1 MSRESSK
8 DLTVTDTGLSRR
20 DFMIGVGTAGGGLA
34 ISVTV
39 GTGLGLHANDAQ
51 AVTEQGE
58 ISAWVYIRPDDTV
71 LIRIVRA
78 ESGQGTLTGLAQLVA
93 EELEC
98 DWVRVN
104 VEYPTPSESL
114 ARNRP
119 WGSFTTVGSR
129 SIRDSQD
136 YLRRGGA
143 VARALLV
150 QAAAR
155 AWGVPIEECAVHRGV
170 ITHTPSNRKTVYGRV
185 AYAAS
190 LLPAPKPESIQLKD
204 PKNWKLLGQ
213 RMLRL
218 DTFLKTNGGQDYATD
233 LNFKDIYHAAIKV
246 CPVAGGRVKRLEP
259 KEAQE
264 RPGVQRVLRIGNNA
278 VAVVANSWWRA
289 QSVLDQMSIE
299 WDHGPNVNVQ
309 QSDIEARLRA
319 ALSDTPTSTGHHHGG
334 APAAVVK
341 DIHESDR
348 RVDAV
353 YSYPAQHHATME
365 PMSATARWT
374 RTGCIVWAPTQDAEA
389 ALVAVAAVA
398 ELPID
403 KCEFHRL
410 VPGGSFGRRAYHDVI
425 VQAVQIARNL
435 PGSVIKLAWSR
446 EEDMLNGPI
455 HPPSMA
461 RLSASLS
468 RNGAPRG
475 LHLRIA
481 GSPITLP
488 RNPYDPPN
496 AYAQPRAFYMGLL
509 PETTALPD
517 PTVFDLKDGAKD
529 SKPLAAPEAAPVAPA
544 ASTTPSAVAPMPT
557 PAAAPTPEPPAEPP
571 KQGGFFSFLF
581 GGKKDSKTETPATD
595 QATVSARTD
604 KPETAMAPAPA
615 QAPVT
620 ATPAQSSSADNS
632 QSTTPL
638 PRTTGPV
645 TPAQASALLTRN
657 DSACGY
663 RFDQLLIDH
672 VQRDLHVPTGWWRG
686 AHLNPNTFYLES
698 FIDEVAVASTQDPL
712 SLRRALL
719 AGNTRRLAVLDA
731 VARQVGWGK
740 PAPAGVHRGL
750 AQVMGMGSYLAAC
763 AEVSVSQDASTK
775 GRLKIHRF
783 VVAIDC
789 GHAVNP
795 QQIEAQVES
804 SLAFGLSAAL
814 YGKISFQN
822 GAVQQQNL
830 DRYHVL
836 RLADMPPV
844 QTIVMPSGG
853 FWGGVSEPA
862 TALAAPALCNAIF
875 AATGKRIRE
884 LPLNNQLSS

>member
-1 MSRESSK
+1 MSQASTQER
-8 DLTVTDTGLSRR
+8 TTTGAELSRR
-20 DFMIGVGTAGGGLA
+20 DFLVTVGSAGGGLA
-34 ISVTV
+34 VSVTV
-39 GTGLGLHANDAQ
+39 GAGLGLHAPEAN

-58 ISAWVYIRPDDTV
+58 VNAWVYIRPDDSV

-98 DWVRVN
+98 DWVRVS

-114 ARNRP
+114 ARNRA
-119 WGSFTTVGSR
+119 WGSFSTVGSR
-129 SIRDSQD
+129 SIRDSQEP
-136 YLRRGGA
+136 LRRGGA
-143 VARALLV
+143 VARTLLV

-155 AWGVPIEECAVHRGV
+155 AWGVPMEECAVHRGV

-190 LLPAPKPESIQLKD
+190 QLSAPKPESIPLKD
-204 PKNWKLLGQ
+204 PRNWKLLGQ

-218 DTFLKTNGGQDYATD
+218 DTFLKTNGAQDYATD

-246 CPVAGGRVKRLEP
+246 CPVPGGRLKRFEA

-278 VAVVANSWWRA
+278 VAVVANQWWRA
-289 QSVLDQMSIE
+289 HSALDAMTIE
-299 WDHGPNVNVQ
+299 WDYGPNANVQ
-309 QSDIEARLRA
+309 QADIETKLRT

-334 APAAVVK
+334 APAAIVK
-341 DIHESDR
+341 DIHDTDR
-348 RVDAV
+348 RVEAI

-389 ALVAVAAVA
+389 ALAAVAAVA

-446 EEDMLNGPI
+446 EEDMQHGPI

-461 RLSASLS
+461 KLSASLS
-468 RNGAPRG
+468 RSGMPRG
-475 LHLRIA
+475 VHLRIA
-481 GSPITLP
+481 GAPVTLP
-488 RNPYDPPN
+488 RSPYDPPTPYAAQR
-496 AYAQPRAFYMGLL
+496 AYYLGLL
-509 PETTALPD
+509 PDAAALPD
-517 PTVFDLKDGAKD
+517 PSALEAKDGAKD
-529 SKPLAAPEAAPVAPA
+529 NKQPAPAAEAAAPQPPQGMTPGATSPSEPAPAPEAPPEAP
-544 ASTTPSAVAPMPT
+544 
-557 PAAAPTPEPPAEPP
+557 
-571 KQGGFFSFLF
+571 KRGGFFSFLF
-581 GGKKDSKTETPATD
+581 GGRKES
-595 QATVSARTD
+595 Q
-604 KPETAMAPAPA
+604 PEAAAPAPA
-615 QAPVT
+615 PTAPVT
-620 ATPAQSSSADNS
+620 GTTESVVEPLPAPSTPTPITSS
-632 QSTTPL
+632 L

-645 TPAQASALLTRN
+645 APAQATALLTAN

-672 VQRDLHVPTGWWRG
+672 VQRDLHAPTGWWRG

-698 FIDEVAVASTQDPL
+698 FIDEIAATSGQDPL
-712 SLRRALL
+712 ALRRALL
-719 AGNTRRLAVLDA
+719 AGQARRLAVLDA

-740 PAPAGVHRGL
+740 PAPARVHRGL

-763 AEVSVSQDASTK
+763 AEVSVSQDANSR
-775 GRLKIHRF
+775 GRLKIHRV

-822 GAVQQQNL
+822 GAIQQQNL

-862 TALAAPALCNAIF
+862 TALAAPALCNAVF

-884 LPLNNQLSS
+884 LPLANQLGT

>member
-1 MSRESSK
+1 MSQASTEDRA
-8 DLTVTDTGLSRR
+8 TPGTGLSRR
-20 DFMIGVGTAGGGLA
+20 DFLVTVGSAGGGLA
-34 ISVTV
+34 VSITV
-39 GTGLGLHANDAQ
+39 GTGLGLHATEAG
-51 AVTEQGE
+51 AVAEQGE
-58 ISAWVYIRPDDTV
+58 VNAWVYIRPDDTV

-98 DWVRVN
+98 DWVRVS
-104 VEYPTPSESL
+104 VEYPSPSESL
-114 ARNRP
+114 ARNRA

-129 SIRDSQD
+129 SIRDSQE

-143 VARALLV
+143 VARTLLV

-155 AWGVPIEECAVHRGV
+155 AWGVPVEECTVHRGV
-170 ITHTPSNRKTVYGRV
+170 ITHVPSNRKTVYGRV

-190 LLPAPKPESIQLKD
+190 QLPAPKPETIPLKD

-246 CPVAGGRVKRLEP
+246 CPVPGGRLRRFEA

-264 RPGVQRVLRIGNNA
+264 RMGVQRVLRIGNNA
-278 VAVVANSWWRA
+278 VAVVANQWWRA
-289 QSVLDQMSIE
+289 HSALDLMPIE
-299 WDHGPNVNVQ
+299 WDLGPNANVQ
-309 QSDIEARLRA
+309 QADIEARLRA

-334 APAAVVK
+334 SPAAVVK
-341 DIHESDR
+341 DIHDTDR
-348 RVDAV
+348 RVEAI

-389 ALVAVAAVA
+389 ALAAVAAVA

-425 VQAVQIARNL
+425 VQAVQIARNM

-446 EEDMLNGPI
+446 EEDMQHGPI

-468 RNGAPRG
+468 RSGAPRG

-481 GSPITLP
+481 GTPVSLP
-488 RNPYDPPN
+488 RNPYDPPS
-496 AYAQPRAFYMGLL
+496 AYAAQRAFYLGLL
-509 PETTALPD
+509 PEPNALPD
-517 PTVFDLKDGAKD
+517 PSAFDVKDGAKE
-529 SKPLAAPEAAPVAPA
+529 SKQPAAAPEAPSAPQPQGMTPGAAPPSEPAPA
-544 ASTTPSAVAPMPT
+544 
-557 PAAAPTPEPPAEPP
+557 PEPAAEPP
-571 KQGGFFSFLF
+571 KRGGFFSFLF
-581 GGKKDSKTETPATD
+581 GGREESKAETP
-595 QATVSARTD
+595 
-604 KPETAMAPAPA
+604 APAPA
-615 QAPVT
+615 VPASGNVETAVEPAPATST
-620 ATPAQSSSADNS
+620 AAPSASAPQLSSTP
-632 QSTTPL
+632 

-645 TPAQASALLTRN
+645 APAQASALLTAN

-672 VQRDLHVPTGWWRG
+672 VQRDLHAPTGWWRG

-698 FIDEVAVASTQDPL
+698 FIDEIAAANAQDPL
-712 SLRRALL
+712 TLRRTLL
-719 AGNTRRLAVLDA
+719 AGHPRRLAVLDA

-740 PAPAGVHRGL
+740 AAPAGVHRGL

-763 AEVSVSQDASTK
+763 AEVSVSQEASSK

-862 TALAAPALCNAIF
+862 TALAAPALCNAVF
-875 AATGKRIRE
+875 AASGRRIRE
-884 LPLNNQLSS
+884 LPLNNQLST

>member
-1 MSRESSK
+1 MNQASTEDRVSQGE
-8 DLTVTDTGLSRR
+8 GLSRR
-20 DFMIGVGTAGGGLA
+20 DFLVSVGSAGGGLA
-34 ISVTV
+34 VSVTV
-39 GTGLGLHANDAQ
+39 GAGLGLHAPEAG

-58 ISAWVYIRPDDTV
+58 INAWVYIRPDDTV

-78 ESGQGTLTGLAQLVA
+78 ESGQGSLTGLAQLVA

-98 DWVRVN
+98 DWVRVS
-104 VEYPTPSESL
+104 VEYPTPSESV

-119 WGSFTTVGSR
+119 WGSFTTVGSH

-136 YLRRGGA
+136 YLRRAGA
-143 VARALLV
+143 VARTLLV
-150 QAAAR
+150 HAAAR
-155 AWGVPIEECAVHRGV
+155 AWGVSAEECTVHRGV

-190 LLPAPKPESIQLKD
+190 ILPAPKPESIQLKD

-246 CPVAGGRVKRLEP
+246 CPVPGGRLKRFEA

-278 VAVVANSWWRA
+278 VAVVANRWWSA
-289 QSVLDQMSIE
+289 HSALDRMTIE
-299 WDHGPNVNVQ
+299 WDYGPNANVQ
-309 QSDIEARLRA
+309 QADIEARLRA
-319 ALSDTPTSTGHHHGG
+319 ALSDTPTSSGHHHGG
-334 APAAVVK
+334 SPAAVVK
-341 DIHESDR
+341 DIYDTDR
-348 RVDAV
+348 RVEAI

-389 ALVAVAAVA
+389 ALAAVAAVA

-425 VQAVQIARNL
+425 VQAVQIARNM

-446 EEDMLNGPI
+446 EEDMLQGPI

-468 RNGAPRG
+468 RNGLPRG

-481 GSPITLP
+481 GAPISLP
-488 RNPYDPPN
+488 RNPYDPPT
-496 AYAQPRAFYMGLL
+496 AYAAQRAFYLGLL
-509 PETTALPD
+509 PEPNALPD
-517 PTVFDLKDGAKD
+517 PTAFDVKDGAKEG
-529 SKPLAAPEAAPVAPA
+529 KPAIAVPA
-544 ASTTPSAVAPMPT
+544 TPPTLPSQNTTPG
-557 PAAAPTPEPPAEPP
+557 AAAPAEPALTPEPQPEPP
-571 KQGGFFSFLF
+571 KRGGFFSFLF
-581 GGKKDSKTETPATD
+581 GDRKESKTETPPA
-595 QATVSARTD
+595 
-604 KPETAMAPAPA
+604 APAANTSEATTEAAPTAAPTPA
-615 QAPVT
+615 QAPAPNAPQPPGT
-620 ATPAQSSSADNS
+620 
-632 QSTTPL
+632 L

-645 TPAQASALLTRN
+645 PPAQANALLTRN

-672 VQRDLHVPTGWWRG
+672 VQRDLHAPTGWWRG

-698 FIDEVAVASTQDPL
+698 FIDEIAAASTQDPL
-712 SLRRALL
+712 ALRRALL
-719 AGNTRRLAVLDA
+719 AGNPRRLAVLDA

-750 AQVMGMGSYLAAC
+750 AQVMGMGSFLAAC
-763 AEVSVSQDASTK
+763 AEVSVSQDAASK

-862 TALAAPALCNAIF
+862 TALAAPALCNAVF

-884 LPLNNQLSS
+884 LPLANQLST

>member
-8 DLTVTDTGLSRR
+8 GLAVADKGLSRR

-34 ISVTV
+34 ISVAV
-39 GTGLGLHANDAQ
+39 GTGLGLHTTDAQ
-51 AVTEQGE
+51 AVAEQGE

-143 VARALLV
+143 VARTLLV

-155 AWGVPIEECAVHRGV
+155 AWGVPIEECTVHRGV

-190 LLPAPKPESIQLKD
+190 LLTPPKPESIQLKE

-246 CPVAGGRVKRLEP
+246 CPVAGGRVKRFEP

-289 QSVLDQMSIE
+289 QSALDQMSIE
-299 WDHGPNVNVQ
+299 WDVGPNANVQ

-319 ALSDTPTSTGHHHGG
+319 ALADMPTSTVHHHGG

-341 DIHESDR
+341 DIHETER

-389 ALVAVAAVA
+389 ALAAVAAVA

-446 EEDMLNGPI
+446 EEDMLHGPI

-468 RNGAPRG
+468 RTGAPRG

-496 AYAQPRAFYMGLL
+496 AFAQQRAFYMGLL
-509 PETTALPD
+509 PEPTALPD
-517 PTVFDLKDGAKD
+517 PSAFDVKDSAKDGKT
-529 SKPLAAPEAAPVAPA
+529 PVAPDAAPVAP
-544 ASTTPSAVAPMPT
+544 TPSAT
-557 PAAAPTPEPPAEPP
+557 PIPVPPPQSAAPTTAQEPPAEPP
-571 KQGGFFSFLF
+571 KKGGFFSFLF
-581 GGKKDSKTETPATD
+581 GGKKESPAETPAPP
-595 QATVSARTD
+595 QAPVSAATASA
-604 KPETAMAPAPA
+604 ETPAAPAQTPVPAAPA
-615 QAPVT
+615 QASNID
-620 ATPAQSSSADNS
+620 AS
-632 QSTTPL
+632 QVAAPL

-645 TPAQASALLTRN
+645 TAAQASALLTRN

-698 FIDEVAVASTQDPL
+698 FIDEIAAATSQDPL
-712 SLRRALL
+712 GLRRTLL
-719 AGNTRRLAVLDA
+719 AGNPRRLAVLEA

-763 AEVSVSQDASTK
+763 AEVSVSQEASTK

-795 QQIEAQVES
+795 QQIEAQIES

-844 QTIVMPSGG
+844 QTLVMPSGG

-884 LPLNNQLSS
+884 LPLNNQLST

>member
-1 MSRESSK
+1 MSQASTEDRA
-8 DLTVTDTGLSRR
+8 TPDTGLSRR
-20 DFMIGVGTAGGGLA
+20 DFLVSVGSAGGGLA

-39 GTGLGLHANDAQ
+39 GAGLGLHATEAG
-51 AVTEQGE
+51 AVADQGE
-58 ISAWVYIRPDDTV
+58 INAWVYIRPDDTV

-98 DWVRVN
+98 DWVRVS

-119 WGSFTTVGSR
+119 WGSFTTVGSH

-143 VARALLV
+143 VARTLLV

-155 AWGVPIEECAVHRGV
+155 AWGVPTEECTVHRGV

-190 LLPAPKPESIQLKD
+190 LLSAPRPESIQLKD
-204 PKNWKLLGQ
+204 PKTWKLLGQ

-246 CPVAGGRVKRLEP
+246 CPVPGGRLKRFEA
-259 KEAQE
+259 KDAQE

-278 VAVVANSWWRA
+278 VAVVANRWWRA
-289 QSVLDQMSIE
+289 HSALDTMPIE
-299 WDHGPNVNVQ
+299 WDYGPNANVQ
-309 QSDIEARLRA
+309 QADIEARLHA
-319 ALSDTPTSTGHHHGG
+319 ALSDTPSSTGHHHGG
-334 APAAVVK
+334 NPASVVK
-341 DIHESDR
+341 EIYDTDR
-348 RVDAV
+348 RIDAI

-365 PMSATARWT
+365 PMSTTARWT

-389 ALVAVAAVA
+389 ALAAVAAVA

-425 VQAVQIARNL
+425 VQAVQIARSM

-446 EEDMLNGPI
+446 EEDMLHGPI

-468 RNGAPRG
+468 RGGLPRG

-481 GSPITLP
+481 GTPISLP
-488 RNPYDPPN
+488 RNPYDPPS
-496 AYAQPRAFYMGLL
+496 AYAAQRAFYLGLL
-509 PETTALPD
+509 PEPTALPD
-517 PTVFDLKDGAKD
+517 PGAFDVKDGAKE
-529 SKPLAAPEAAPVAPA
+529 SKPPAVAAEAPQPQGTTPGTAPPSEPAPA
-544 ASTTPSAVAPMPT
+544 
-557 PAAAPTPEPPAEPP
+557 PEPPPEPP
-571 KQGGFFSFLF
+571 KRGGFFSFLF
-581 GGKKDSKTETPATD
+581 GSRKESKAETPPPAP
-595 QATVSARTD
+595 A
-604 KPETAMAPAPA
+604 APAPDA
-615 QAPVT
+615 AET
-620 ATPAQSSSADNS
+620 ATEPTPSAPAPSAS
-632 QSTTPL
+632 APQATTAP

-645 TPAQASALLTRN
+645 VPAQASAMLTRN

-672 VQRDLHVPTGWWRG
+672 VQRDLHAPTGWWRG

-698 FIDEVAVASTQDPL
+698 FIDEIATAGGQDPL
-712 SLRRALL
+712 ALRRSLL
-719 AGNTRRLAVLDA
+719 AGNPRRLAVLDA

-740 PAPAGVHRGL
+740 AAPAGVYRGL

-763 AEVSVSQDASTK
+763 AEVSVSQDASSK
-775 GRLKIHRF
+775 GRLKIHRV

-862 TALAAPALCNAIF
+862 TALAAPALCNAVF

-884 LPLNNQLSS
+884 LPLNNQLST